1 MMNRNDNLVIEN
13 AHILFRNLEGRPD
26 KYNLRGGNR
35 SFCVILDDPEVVQ
48 RLTDEGWNV
57 RILAARDED
66 EEPRHYLQVAVSYA
80 HIPPKVYLVTRK
92 KRELLTEDTVAVLD
106 HADIANVDLSISP
119 YRWQV
124 NGSSGVKA
132 YLKTMYVTV
141 EEDELAE
148 KYENYGMSD
157 ASDEDVPF

>member
-1 MMNRNDNLVIEN
+1 MNRNDNLVIEN

-26 KYNLRGGNR
+26 KYNPRGGNR
-35 SFCVILDDPEVVQ
+35 NFCVIIEDPATAQQLSE
-48 RLTDEGWNV
+48 EGWNV
-57 RILAARDED
+57 RILPARDED

-80 HIPPKVYLVTRK
+80 HIPPKIYLVTRK

-106 HADIANVDLSISP
+106 HADISNVDLSISP

-124 NGSSGVKA
+124 NGNSGVKA

-141 EEDELAE
+141 EEDEFAD
-148 KYENYGMSD
+148 KYENYGMTD
-157 ASDEDVPF
+157 ATDEEVPF